1 MDTLCQLGLAASA
14 LIVSLLSGE
23 GEVLTNNTRS
33 ACGRA
38 LSVCSNLAQSL
49 ECVRGTFP
57 VAIGLPGVGQAAGRR
72 SGSGEISAPPK
83 CGGGMWPRMA
93 TKRYSSGLTL
103 TLLTTI
109 ALRGGE

>member
-38 LSVCSNLAQSL
+38 LSVCSNLAIVTG
-49 ECVRGTFP
+49 VREGYLSRRHWI
-57 VAIGLPGVGQAAGRR
+57 ARCGAGGGASIGLGGDKCTPKVWGLHVAWDGVQALSPGR
-72 SGSGEISAPPK
+72 IF
-83 CGGGMWPRMA
+83 
-93 TKRYSSGLTL
+93 
-103 TLLTTI
+103 
-109 ALRGGE
+109 